1 MRGPVLAGVNGEAFR
16 GYGPEV
22 LAIGGRRSILPDRMI
37 AEFLPALRD
46 ALPVIVSLIVIEG
59 LLSVDNIL
67 AIAALASQLPE
78 QQQKLAVRLGLAGAY
93 LYRGVALLCASFI
106 LEYEWVKF
114 LGAFYLIHLMAE
126 HFSDLAAE
134 TDDDPGT
141 HAHAGRTL
149 LGTIVAIQLMDLSLS
164 VDNVIAAVAMSPKFW
179 VVCTGV
185 GLGLLTL
192 WMFATLSLKLV
203 ERFPILKHTAFL
215 LIGYVGFLLL
225 VEMTAAYAWHTHLH
239 ISALGKFVGLAG
251 IILLTLWYAH
261 SPKLQKL
268 CEPMFRVLLAPMKA
282 YAACAGAIIGV
293 LAFPFKFLWA
303 GAMRKPEAP
312 SSNDTAR

>member
-1 MRGPVLAGVNGEAFR
+1 MSVLAKRATRPIFTF
-16 GYGPEV
+16 
-22 LAIGGRRSILPDRMI
+22 RMI
-37 AEFLPALRD
+37 AEILPALKE
-46 ALPVIVSLIVIEG
+46 ALPVIISLIVIEG

-78 QQQKLAVRLGLAGAY
+78 HQRKLAVRLGLGGAY
-93 LYRGVALLCASFI
+93 LYRGLALLFASWI

-126 HFSDLAAE
+126 HFSSYAAE
-134 TDDDPGT
+134 TDEDPLTKG
-141 HAHAGRTL
+141 ARARTF

-192 WMFATLSLKLV
+192 WMFATVSLKLV

-215 LIGYVGFLLL
+215 LIGYVGVILL
-225 VEMTAAYAWHTHLH
+225 VEMTAEYVYHQH
-239 ISALGKFVGLAG
+239 IHITAFQKFLGLAV
-251 IILLTLWYAH
+251 IIILTLWYAR
-261 SPKLQKL
+261 S
-268 CEPMFRVLLAPMKA
+268 EPVRKFFAPILKVSMAPIKV
-282 YAACAGAIIGV
+282 YAAVAGAVIG
-293 LAFPFKFLWA
+293 AITWPFKAAW
-303 GAMRKPEAP
+303 GVIRKPRTPLAGDSEA
-312 SSNDTAR
+312 